1 MTQRKIRLGVAGLGR
16 AFTLML
22 PTLVGD
28 ERIVVRIDATASGA
42 DRAISTASACAAA
55 STCSKGT
62 SRSSRPIRWASSP
75 FTRAPV

>member
-28 ERIVVRIDATASGA
+28 ERIVLAAGA
-42 DRAISTASACAAA
+42 DPRAEARAQFERDFSGRSFETVEALCATPDLDAIYVST
-55 STCSKGT
+55 
-62 SRSSRPIRWASSP
+62 PHQ
-75 FTRAPV
+75 